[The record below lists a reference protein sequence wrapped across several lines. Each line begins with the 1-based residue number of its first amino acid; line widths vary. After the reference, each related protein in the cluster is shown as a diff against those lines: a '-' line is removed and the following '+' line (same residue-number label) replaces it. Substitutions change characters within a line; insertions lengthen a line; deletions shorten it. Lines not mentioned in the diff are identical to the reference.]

1 MKKSFTLI
9 ELLVV
14 IAIIAILAGM
24 LLPALG
30 KARDRAR
37 SASCISNLKQ
47 WGLAEHMY
55 AGDNNGRMAHSATS
69 SSKFWALDASDVVHE
84 SYKYSLNYP
93 LADYV
98 PPQSGMKNRVCPSA
112 KASQLILLTYGR
124 SLYFGSYEFSTYP
137 NWYATDAQPKPSD
150 MVITSE
156 CKMYTMN
163 NSAAGLPSGKP
174 YFYGHPGN
182 ATYQF
187 TDTYYEIRHGKT
199 VNSLCMAGNVRT
211 HDPKQVE
218 YGYPDSSDKNYPNSK
233 AFRMFIK

>member
-1 MKKSFTLI
+1 MNDLSPKNRKKLLPREKKFPLSPIYARFTLI

-14 IAIIAILAGM
+14 IAIIAILAAM

-30 KARDRAR
+30 NVKETGNQTK
-37 SASCISNLKQ
+37 CISNLKQ

-84 SYKYSLNYP
+84 SYKYSLDYP

-124 SLYFGSYEFSTYP
+124 SLYCYDVFGSAEFQRVQRP
-137 NWYATDAQPKPSD
+137 EA
-150 MVITSE
+150 V
-156 CKMYTMN
+156 
-163 NSAAGLPSGKP
+163 
-174 YFYGHPGN
+174 
-182 ATYQF
+182 
-187 TDTYYEIRHGKT
+187 
-199 VNSLCMAGNVRT
+199 LCV
-211 HDPKQVE
+211 
-218 YGYPDSSDKNYPNSK
+218 
-233 AFRMFIK
+233 